1 MTKNIL
7 TATLSAALITGLF
20 AMPALASD
28 DRDDDDRRYVTS
40 DMANWLSMEAIA
52 KKLGAAGYTDIDDIE
67 VEHGLF
73 EVDARDPEGNRV
85 ELKINPVTGDVI
97 GLKREGLWK

>member
-1 MTKNIL
+1 MSAL
-7 TATLSAALITGLF
+7 TSY
-20 AMPALASD
+20 
-28 DRDDDDRRYVTS
+28 DRDDDDQRYVTS
-40 DMANWLSMEAIA
+40 DMANWLSMEAITE
-52 KKLGAAGYTDIDDIE
+52 KLSAAGYTDIDDIE